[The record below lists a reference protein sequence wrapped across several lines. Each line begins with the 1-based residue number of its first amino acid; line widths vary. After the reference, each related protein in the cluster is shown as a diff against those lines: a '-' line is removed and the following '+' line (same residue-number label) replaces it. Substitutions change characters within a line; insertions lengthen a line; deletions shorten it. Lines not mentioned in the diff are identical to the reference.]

1 LAGGFGVTVVAFND
15 AQHFLFAREL
25 LRRAP
30 KPFSV
35 QVSATDNKVTTQDER
50 LVRLLTRLNTAPWII
65 LPYFGPPTDAWLLTA
80 DSPLRLGQAHTRLV
94 RFLSPSYGYFHP
106 EQVGVQRFDPDASE
120 LQRLAAPLFPAGYY
134 RWHSRP
140 RDRAVVLDRLMLW
153 LDLEA
158 AEPRVQREVTYTY
171 VQLRE
176 IFLRA
181 LNDQRWEDAAWALAE
196 LGRRHLTTA
205 ENLLFSRLQLLAAQG
220 HWGTIWQNEEFPIW
234 AELTVPR
241 PVRSLLLTACY
252 LEALQSFEQQGQ
264 WEEGLSAFGE
274 MRVRLG
280 RLLSGPFQIDQPPV
294 ARLVIYQAVADQ
306 DAARLAL
313 LQACDLDRLSGHMLE
328 SLLKTRPSVLP
339 SERAGQTTTMLEKAV
354 RALSEQDYAT
364 ADQAIPQI
372 PDPAARTVLLIE
384 LAFHTQDD
392 QICDRAWHAYQSLSF
407 ADQEALSKHPRF
419 VAEYLTYLKDR
430 LLPIASQDNRQV
442 QPMDDERQDLS
453 ADQPLALRAW
463 LAIGELERRLREVVA
478 ARYQTHFADDWEQK
492 LHTDPAYLARWHDMR
507 ARDSR
512 YLRHYDMVAPPLLD
526 YTYLQDLGEMIQ
538 REWALFEDIF
548 GQAKVG
554 RRELDEK
561 ITSVSRIRNPLAHN
575 RMVPEPELER
585 ALTYSAELLQRFAGV

>member
-1 LAGGFGVTVVAFND
+1 MTVVAFED
-15 AQHFLFAREL
+15 ARHFLLAREL

-30 KPFSV
+30 KPFAL
-35 QVSATDNKVTTQDER
+35 QVSDTDNKVTTHD
-50 LVRLLTRLNTAPWII
+50 VRLARLLARLNTAPWII
-65 LPYFGPPTDAWLLTA
+65 LPYFGAQSDAWLLTA
-80 DSPLRLGQAHTRLV
+80 DSPLRLDQAHTRLV
-94 RFLSPSYGYFHP
+94 RFLAPSYGYFHP
-106 EQVGVQRFDPDASE
+106 EQAGVQRFDPDASE

-140 RDRAVVLDRLMLW
+140 RDRGVVLDRLMLW
-153 LDLEA
+153 LGLEA
-158 AEPRVQREVTYTY
+158 AEPRVQQEVVYTY

-205 ENLLFSRLQLLAAQG
+205 ENLLFLRLQLLAAQG

-252 LEALQSFEQQGQ
+252 LEEFQSFEQQGR
-264 WEEGLSAFGE
+264 WEDGLSAFGE
-274 MRVRLG
+274 IRVRLG
-280 RLLSGPFQIDQPPV
+280 RLLSGPFQLDQAPV

-306 DAARLAL
+306 DTARLAL
-313 LQACDLDRLSGHMLE
+313 LQACDLDRLSRYMLE
-328 SLLKTRPSVLP
+328 ALLQTHPPILP
-339 SERAGQTTTMLEKAV
+339 SECAGQTTTMLEKAI

-364 ADQAIPQI
+364 ADQLIPQI
-372 PDPAARTVLLIE
+372 SDPTARTVLLIE

-407 ADQEALSKHPRF
+407 ADQEGLSKHPRF

-430 LLPIASQDNRQV
+430 LLPVASQGDRQV
-442 QPMDDERQDLS
+442 QPTDDGRQDLS

-463 LAIGELERRLREVVA
+463 LAICELERRLRAVVA
-478 ARYQTHFADDWEQK
+478 ARYQAHFADVWEQK
-492 LHTDPAYLARWHDMR
+492 LHTDPAYLARWRDMR
-507 ARDSR
+507 VRDTR
-512 YLRHYDMVAPPLLD
+512 YLRRYDMVAPPLLD

-538 REWALFEDIF
+538 R
-548 GQAKVG
+548 Q
-554 RRELDEK
+554 
-561 ITSVSRIRNPLAHN
+561 
-575 RMVPEPELER
+575 
-585 ALTYSAELLQRFAGV
+585 